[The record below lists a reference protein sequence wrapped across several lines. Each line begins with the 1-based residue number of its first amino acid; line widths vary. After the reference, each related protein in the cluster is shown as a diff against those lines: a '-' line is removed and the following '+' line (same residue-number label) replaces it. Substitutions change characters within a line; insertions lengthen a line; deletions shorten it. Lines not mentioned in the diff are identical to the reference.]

1 MVGGATWK
9 HAVAGDDGVASPL
22 SEDEVHLTF
31 GTGTEVQCAQ

>member
-9 HAVAGDDGVASPL
+9 HAVAGDDGVAPL